1 MDQRERIL
9 SLHAD
14 LAFPSARRL
23 QAALRKEGI
32 NASLADIK
40 SITSSGGRQVL
51 QPPPVYKGNVTS
63 NRIDDRWAADLLS
76 FESRPATRDKIYRH
90 VLLVQD
96 IFSRYLWAAPLPS
109 KTWTRSAFEGI
120 LDQGRKPRELN
131 TDNASEFTS
140 REIQATLARGTI
152 QHRLKVG
159 LNDIATIGRAG
170 GVLKDMLAKRI
181 SELGGDWLTHLEP
194 TIAAYNKL
202 DHSALRDDAPYG
214 AMGDDE
220 LRFDLR
226 MENANRRIEN
236 VKRAQERAA
245 QLEEKGG
252 FRTLLQPMA
261 FKRRAGIPNWSSE
274 VHAVQST
281 DGGQVTDDKGKTYDT
296 RLVLPVS
303 ATSSVPAQVFAGGSK
318 PRDDRRRN
326 LSREF
331 LQPLKEIVAR
341 AGNIGMSQAS
351 KAMQQKQRFKQTLS
365 DLRMSFQQFVRL
377 WPDFKI
383 AGNGK
388 EMRITLTAPIQTRTG
403 TLDDFA
409 Q

>member
-1 MDQRERIL
+1 MRT
-9 SLHAD
+9 
-14 LAFPSARRL
+14 
-23 QAALRKEGI
+23 EGI

-40 SITSSGGRQVL
+40 SVTSSGGRQVL

-63 NRIDDRWAADLLS
+63 GRIDDRWAADLLS

-90 VLLVQD
+90 ALLVQD
-96 IFSRYLWAAPLPS
+96 MFSRYLWAAPLPS

-131 TDNASEFTS
+131 TDSANEFTS
-140 REIQATLARGTI
+140 REFQAMLTRRGI

-159 LNDIATIGRAG
+159 LNDIATIDRAG
-170 GVLKDMLAKRI
+170 GDLKDMLAKRI

-202 DHSALRDDAPYG
+202 DHSALHDNAPSEV
-214 AMGDDE
+214 MGNDE

-226 MENANRRIEN
+226 MENANRRNEN

-245 QLEEKGG
+245 QLEGKGG

-388 EMRITLTAPIQTRTG
+388 DMRITLTAPIQTRTG

>member
-1 MDQRERIL
+1 M
-9 SLHAD
+9 
-14 LAFPSARRL
+14 
-23 QAALRKEGI
+23 
-32 NASLADIK
+32 
-40 SITSSGGRQVL
+40 
-51 QPPPVYKGNVTS
+51 GN
-63 NRIDDRWAADLLS
+63 
-76 FESRPATRDKIYRH
+76 
-90 VLLVQD
+90 
-96 IFSRYLWAAPLPS
+96 
-109 KTWTRSAFEGI
+109 
-120 LDQGRKPRELN
+120 
-131 TDNASEFTS
+131 
-140 REIQATLARGTI
+140 
-152 QHRLKVG
+152 
-159 LNDIATIGRAG
+159 
-170 GVLKDMLAKRI
+170 
-181 SELGGDWLTHLEP
+181 
-194 TIAAYNKL
+194 
-202 DHSALRDDAPYG
+202 
-214 AMGDDE
+214 DE

-252 FRTLLQPMA
+252 FRTLLQPVA

-281 DGGQVTDDKGKTYDT
+281 DGGQVTDDKGNTYDT

-388 EMRITLTAPIQTRTG
+388 DMRITLTTPIQTRTG

>member
-1 MDQRERIL
+1 
-9 SLHAD
+9 
-14 LAFPSARRL
+14 
-23 QAALRKEGI
+23 
-32 NASLADIK
+32 
-40 SITSSGGRQVL
+40 
-51 QPPPVYKGNVTS
+51 
-63 NRIDDRWAADLLS
+63 
-76 FESRPATRDKIYRH
+76 
-90 VLLVQD
+90 
-96 IFSRYLWAAPLPS
+96 
-109 KTWTRSAFEGI
+109 
-120 LDQGRKPRELN
+120 
-131 TDNASEFTS
+131 
-140 REIQATLARGTI
+140 
-152 QHRLKVG
+152 
-159 LNDIATIGRAG
+159 
-170 GVLKDMLAKRI
+170 
-181 SELGGDWLTHLEP
+181 
-194 TIAAYNKL
+194 
-202 DHSALRDDAPYG
+202 
-214 AMGDDE
+214 
-220 LRFDLR
+220 
-226 MENANRRIEN
+226 
-236 VKRAQERAA
+236 
-245 QLEEKGG
+245 
-252 FRTLLQPMA
+252 MA

-281 DGGQVTDDKGKTYDT
+281 DGGQVADDKGDTYDT

-341 AGNIGMSQAS
+341 DGGGIGMSQAS

-388 EMRITLTAPIQTRTG
+388 DMRITLTAPIQTRTG